1 MGDQAPSR
9 HLLINQTNGILQ
21 FTGSKYVAYRAL
33 PHKAYLSRRELAQ
46 FLENDMFRAPFIP
59 AEEDHQ
65 LAWTLGCVW
74 GVLYNLGQ
82 WVKSIMHT
90 RERFNSWFRQMLR
103 LPGGP

>member
-33 PHKAYLSRRELAQ
+33 PHKAYLSRREPAQ

-74 GVLYNLGQ
+74 GVQPGSMGQ
-82 WVKSIMHT
+82 VNYAYKRKI
-90 RERFNSWFRQMLR
+90 QYLV
-103 LPGGP
+103 